1 MANLISDTAAALKSV
16 RGLTLL
22 AITGGIASGKSTVC
36 RQLEAAGHSI
46 FYCDNEA
53 KRIIRSHPQ
62 VREELTTLVGND
74 LYDAEGKLV
83 KSVLAAYLCRGK
95 ECAKRVDAIVHPRV
109 AEAWAASVMAHAAEQ
124 QAPCC
129 PTTLSTKSLARQVTV
144 EDLCQLPPASTLVME
159 CALLFESGFDTLVD
173 QSVLIHVSAST
184 QLTRLMQRDNI
195 SEAKAREWMA
205 LQLPEEEKMR
215 RATFILSND

>member
-1 MANLISDTAAALKSV
+1 MANQISDVAASLKSIS
-16 RGLTLL
+16 GLTLL
-22 AITGGIASGKSTVC
+22 AVTGGIASGKSTVC
-36 RQLEAAGHSI
+36 HRLEDAGLSI
-46 FYCDNEA
+46 FYCDDEA

-62 VREELTTLVGND
+62 VREELKALVGNEV
-74 LYDAEGKLV
+74 YDAEGKLV

-109 AEAWAASVMAHAAEQ
+109 AEAWAARVKAHAA
-124 QAPCC
+124 AHPTPCC
-129 PTTLSTKSLARQVTV
+129 STAWSTEGLPRCVTV
-144 EDLCQLPPASTLVME
+144 EDLCALPSASTLVME

-173 QSVLIHVSAST
+173 QSVLIHVTTHT

-195 SEAKAREWMA
+195 SEAKAREWIA

-215 RATFILSND
+215 RATFILCND